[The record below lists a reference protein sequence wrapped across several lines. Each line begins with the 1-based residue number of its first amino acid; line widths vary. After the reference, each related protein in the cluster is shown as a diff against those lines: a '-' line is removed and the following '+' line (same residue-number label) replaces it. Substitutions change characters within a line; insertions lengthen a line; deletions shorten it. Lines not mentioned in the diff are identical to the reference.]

1 MSPIQQIMLGVSPG
15 GEKYWIVA
23 DGSNTTSDNLDYRYI
38 DVNSSGDVYV
48 LGTVAKSDYSHRNYT
63 GFHKYDKDGTNTYY
77 KRYRWSG
84 SANPSGSACGMGT
97 LTNGEFIVGNYSGSN
112 TYVAGLGY
120 VSASSGAMGWQKN
133 FCQPHSN
140 TSGHALER
148 MCVSNNNRIVGVE
161 AGAGTG
167 NKDIKFW
174 EVGATGGLTNDWEIS
189 TRSSGSGSNYGCT
202 HRALT
207 FDSSGNFY
215 MAGRR
220 GGTST
225 YNSWGWICKFN
236 TSMQLQW
243 NRELG
248 RNGSY
253 ELHAFN
259 DIVVDSSG
267 NVYLAGETRSG
278 PTLGMVVKY
287 NSSGVLQWQ
296 KELDHSSTS
305 GSGNNLSLFGIDL
318 DDDEDYIYVCG
329 SQDGWGTHPMWAK
342 IAVDGTYQWS
352 RYLRDMSGNHADR
365 VRCIKVKGDN
375 LYLGGNWYIGSSK
388 YHGLVMK
395 LPADGSCTGYY
406 GPSNTF
412 FYSDYVNPLNNLS
425 LTDQGLLHNGSP
437 WYVGAPSA
445 TFQMSTPPQTLGTD
459 TVGWSEMKVAKDICS

>member
-1 MSPIQQIMLGVSPG
+1 MQQIMLGVSPG

-48 LGTVAKSDYSHRNYT
+48 LGNVLKSDYSFRSYT
-63 GFHKYDKDGTNTYY
+63 GFHKYDKNGTNTYY
-77 KRYRWSG
+77 KRYRWNG

-97 LTNGEFIVGNYSGSN
+97 LTNGEFIVGNFSGSN
-112 TYVAGLGY
+112 AYVAGLGY
-120 VSASSGAMGWQKN
+120 VSASNGAMGWQKN
-133 FCQPHSN
+133 YCQTHSN
-140 TSGHALER
+140 TSGSVLAR
-148 MCVSNNNRIVGVE
+148 MCVSHNNRIIGAE
-161 AGAGTG
+161 AGTSSG

-174 EVGATGGLTNDWEIS
+174 EVTATGGLQGDWELS
-189 TRSSGSGSNYGCT
+189 TYGPGSGSNYGAT

-207 FDSSGNFY
+207 VDSSGNFY
-215 MAGRR
+215 MAGRY

-225 YNSWGWICKFN
+225 YNSWAWVCKFN
-236 TSMQLQW
+236 SSMQLQW
-243 NRELG
+243 NKKLG

-253 ELHAFN
+253 ELHNFD

-278 PTLGMVVKY
+278 PTLGLVVKY

-296 KELDHSSTS
+296 KELDHSSFS
-305 GSGNNLSLFGIDL
+305 GSGSNLSLHGIDL

-352 RYLRDMSGNHADR
+352 RYFRDMDGNHSDK

-375 LYLGGNWYIGSSK
+375 LYMGGNWYVGSSK
-388 YHGLVMK
+388 YHGLVVK
-395 LPADGSCTGYY
+395 LPADGSCTGDY
-406 GPSNTF
+406 GPNNCFKYDSYT
-412 FYSDYVNPLNNLS
+412 NPFNNLS
-425 LTDQGLLHNGSP
+425 LTDTAILRNGNP
-437 WYVGAPSA
+437 WPVNNVSGR
-445 TFQMSTPPQTLGTD
+445 QMSNPPQTLGTD